1 MHLYALP
8 KCRRSLVIPHDQ
20 MLKNDNKT
28 LANLNSLICQIG
40 LLQNY
45 VVALCISPILHAITM
60 LFIMD
65 PWASFYI
72 IDFATQTLFL

>member
-1 MHLYALP
+1 
-8 KCRRSLVIPHDQ
+8 
-20 MLKNDNKT
+20 MLKNDKKA

-45 VVALCISPILHAITM
+45 VAALFISLVLHAITM

-72 IDFATQTLFL
+72 INFATQTLFL